1 MIISAPSADAPMFV
15 MGVNHEKYSS
25 DMKGN
30 HLDLYHLITILR
42 GWLPSLLPLESVHC
56 VQRGHQVTTD
66 IFHSVVDKFR
76 KWKKGVV

>member
-30 HLDLYHLITILR
+30 KLRFYLYHDYHF
-42 GWLPSLLPLESVHC
+42 SFHFESVHC
-56 VQRGHQVTTD
+56 VQRGHQVRCEKSHQETRSFKTT
-66 IFHSVVDKFR
+66 VKMV
-76 KWKKGVV
+76 